1 MTEPDEALQWA
12 RERAARWAEG
22 KRDFVELAPS
32 IRLGK
37 WDLTLKDDAHAYR
50 AGQAASA
57 ERIKALERIA
67 GAAQQRANDHGEQ
80 LLDAYARIKALEG
93 LLREIQPVAHLF
105 QWNDLGDQID
115 ALLKE
120 ADR

>member
-1 MTEPDEALQWA
+1 MTEPDEALLWA

-37 WDLTLKDDAHAYR
+37 WDLTLKDDADAHR

-57 ERIKALERIA
+57 ERIKALE
-67 GAAQQRANDHGEQ
+67 E
-80 LLDAYARIKALEG
+80 ALSAWVENECDYM
-93 LLREIQPVAHLF
+93 RR
-105 QWNDLGDQID
+105 NNLGNPEMQHNVIWSRT
-115 ALLKE
+115 LLKE
-120 ADR
+120 ADQ